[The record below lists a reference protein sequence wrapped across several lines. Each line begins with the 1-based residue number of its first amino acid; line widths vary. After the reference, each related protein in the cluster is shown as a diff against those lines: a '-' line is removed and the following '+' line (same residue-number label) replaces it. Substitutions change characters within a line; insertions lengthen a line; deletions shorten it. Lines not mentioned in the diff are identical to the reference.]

1 MVGKMSKEE
10 KKILFVA
17 SEANPYA
24 GTGGLGD
31 VIGSLPKSIAA
42 ADPQAD
48 VRVVIPLYGT
58 IKEEYRKQMT
68 KVDEFYVGLS
78 WRNQYCGVYMLKNQ
92 GVTFYFLDNEYYF
105 KRNVL
110 YGNYD
115 DGERYAYFCK
125 AAMEM
130 TARQNFIPDIL
141 HANDWQA
148 ALSVIYLK
156 YKYHF
161 PGTKAIYTIHNI
173 EYQGM
178 YGLEILGDVF
188 DLGPEAQADVTY
200 NGCIN
205 LTKGA
210 MVCADKITTVSQRYS
225 EEIRMEYFASGLHYA
240 VRDCS
245 YKLCGIVNG
254 IDYQEYDPK
263 KNKDIPANYSK
274 TNMKNKQLCKLE
286 VQRLFGL
293 PESPHTPLVAMI
305 SRLASH
311 KGFDLVRYVMEDLL
325 QRDLQFVLLGTGEAE
340 LEQFF
345 DNMSKKYPQKCRV
358 MLAYNKAIAKTI
370 YAGADIFLMPS
381 KSEPCGLAQMMACRY
396 GTVPVVREVG
406 GLYDTIHAFNPETGT
421 GNGVTFK
428 SYDAYDML
436 NAVDRALGLYENQRN
451 WKKITYNA
459 MDSDFS
465 WQRSAQSYLELYNSI
480 L

>member
-1 MVGKMSKEE
+1 MSKEE

-125 AAMEM
+125 AALEM

-148 ALSVIYLK
+148 ALSVIYLRH
-156 YKYHF
+156 KYHF

-210 MVCADKITTVSQRYS
+210 MVCADKVTTVSQRYS

-274 TNMKNKQLCKLE
+274 TNMKNKQLCK
-286 VQRLFGL
+286 
-293 PESPHTPLVAMI
+293 
-305 SRLASH
+305 
-311 KGFDLVRYVMEDLL
+311 
-325 QRDLQFVLLGTGEAE
+325 
-340 LEQFF
+340 
-345 DNMSKKYPQKCRV
+345 
-358 MLAYNKAIAKTI
+358 
-370 YAGADIFLMPS
+370 
-381 KSEPCGLAQMMACRY
+381 
-396 GTVPVVREVG
+396 
-406 GLYDTIHAFNPETGT
+406 
-421 GNGVTFK
+421 
-428 SYDAYDML
+428 
-436 NAVDRALGLYENQRN
+436 
-451 WKKITYNA
+451 
-459 MDSDFS
+459 
-465 WQRSAQSYLELYNSI
+465 
-480 L
+480 

>member
-1 MVGKMSKEE
+1 MSKEE

-156 YKYHF
+156 YKYPYALAEEKMNVAYHF
-161 PGTKAIYTIHNI
+161 YDSTDKVTLLFADEYTYDGADWIKTEDTETLDGPFKKVSGKWNFDPSMTLVVAPDRSAYSKSFYQACVDWVLQNKDAAYTTDNRSGSRLTDAEYYSGCAASYTNLNWRINTLPKYYWSEAGEDISAYDNWGSEDKDAMRASYQAFYDEVEKRFGEVMSAALGTLYPDVKMISGIDVIYT
-173 EYQGM
+173 
-178 YGLEILGDVF
+178 
-188 DLGPEAQADVTY
+188 
-200 NGCIN
+200 
-205 LTKGA
+205 
-210 MVCADKITTVSQRYS
+210 
-225 EEIRMEYFASGLHYA
+225 
-240 VRDCS
+240 
-245 YKLCGIVNG
+245 
-254 IDYQEYDPK
+254 
-263 KNKDIPANYSK
+263 
-274 TNMKNKQLCKLE
+274 
-286 VQRLFGL
+286 VQMMLYTQHIG
-293 PESPHTPLVAMI
+293 S
-305 SRLASH
+305 
-311 KGFDLVRYVMEDLL
+311 
-325 QRDLQFVLLGTGEAE
+325 GTG
-340 LEQFF
+340 
-345 DNMSKKYPQKCRV
+345 KV
-358 MLAYNKAIAKTI
+358 T
-370 YAGADIFLMPS
+370 
-381 KSEPCGLAQMMACRY
+381 
-396 GTVPVVREVG
+396 
-406 GLYDTIHAFNPETGT
+406 HAFEFKLVDTGKFEYVRMYALSPEYELM
-421 GNGVTFK
+421 K
-428 SYDAYDML
+428 DA
-436 NAVDRALGLYENQRN
+436 NFE
-451 WKKITYNA
+451 
-459 MDSDFS
+459 
-465 WQRSAQSYLELYNSI
+465 
-480 L
+480 